1 MSYWDKE
8 LAESCGLERLPEG
21 SFVLPILYGDN
32 AGKFA
37 LRAKFMGGGGFRGGT
52 VNSMDEGLAE
62 IAAVQESGRRGWRE
76 KVVWRLRGDVS
87 TDDPRSK
94 RRPTH
99 LSGAQMA
106 VVYHGTGGE
115 PKTGQQLIDDYIQH
129 GGDLPDI
136 PKSLGVRDVLR
147 HNRGHYVVRRFGIQK
162 DRSNCGFGGRVF
174 RWRWL
179 DDPANQIHESNDV
192 FWQGAIPDEF
202 ADLLPDNVEFF
213 DSARPTVF
221 G

>member
-1 MSYWDKE
+1 MSYWDRE

-37 LRAKFMGGGGFRGGT
+37 LRAEFMGGGGNMGGT
-52 VNSMDEGLAE
+52 VNSMNEGLAE
-62 IAAVQESGRRGWRE
+62 IARIQESGRRSWRE

-87 TDDPRSK
+87 EDDV
-94 RRPTH
+94 RRRGGPQTH

-106 VVYHGTGGE
+106 VVYHGVGE
-115 PKTGQQLIDDYIQH
+115 PKTGQQAIDDYVQH

-136 PKSLGVRDVLR
+136 PRSLGVRDVLR

-162 DRSNCGFGGRVF
+162 NRDACGFGGRVF
-174 RWRWL
+174 RWRFL
-179 DDPANQIHESNDV
+179 DDRSEEIYESNDV
-192 FWQGAIPDEF
+192 FWQGEIPDEF
-202 ADLLPDNVEFF
+202 AELLPDNVEFF
-213 DSARPTVF
+213 DSVRPTVF
-221 G
+221 P